1 MTDTDQPNPRLRRS
15 VLAVPGDRPDMAEKA
30 AATEADEVFLDLED
44 AVGADAK
51 ADARASVIAALV
63 GTDWGAKTVAIRVND
78 VRSPWC
84 HDDVAALIHGAGDHV
99 DTLIVPKVE
108 HPGELWFIEHLLS
121 QLEADVGLGRR
132 VRIEAQVESGAG
144 ATRLDTIAEVT
155 DRLDALV
162 FGPGDYAADLGIPA
176 VDVGLGA
183 AGYPEHAWH
192 AALTRVCQVART
204 VGADAIDGPLADFS
218 DEEGYRRSAE
228 LALGVGCDG
237 KWCIHP
243 RQVPIANEVFTPPHD
258 QVARATALLAAYEE
272 ALTAGKGAATFEG
285 KMIDEASRKMAHRLV
300 TRARAG
306 QSRASAQDA

>member
-1 MTDTDQPNPRLRRS
+1 MRDDDHAAPRLRRS

-30 AATEADEVFLDLED
+30 AATEADEVLLDLED
-44 AVGADAK
+44 AVGADRK
-51 ADARASVIAALV
+51 ADARDAVIAALA
-63 GTDWGAKTVAIRVND
+63 GTDWGGKTVAVRVND

-84 HDDVAALIHGAGDHV
+84 HDDIASVLHGAGDRV
-99 DTLIVPKVE
+99 DALVVPKVD
-108 HPGELWFIEHLLS
+108 HPGEMWFVEHLLS
-121 QLEADVGLGRR
+121 QLEADIGLRER
-132 VRIEAQVESGAG
+132 VRVEAQVESGAG
-144 ATRLDTIAEVT
+144 ATRLEAIAAVT

-183 AGYPEHAWH
+183 QGYPEHAWH

-218 DEEGYRRSAE
+218 DDEGYRRAAQ

-243 RQVPIANEVFTPPHD
+243 RQVPIANDVFTPPHE
-258 QVARATALLAAYEE
+258 QVARAAALLAAYEE
-272 ALTAGKGAATFEG
+272 ALTAGQGVATFEG
-285 KMIDEASRKMAHRLV
+285 KMIDEASRKMARRLV
-300 TRARAG
+300 TRARASQAPPPATG
-306 QSRASAQDA
+306 